1 MTQRPTAPRQ
11 PDPNIVLYDTLT
23 RQKVTFEPTTPG
35 RVGMYLCGPTV
46 YSDAHLGHAKKE
58 VAFDVIRRSFTH
70 FGYQVRYVAN
80 ITDVGH
86 QIGRA
91 HV

>member
-1 MTQRPTAPRQ
+1 MTQRPEPRL

-58 VAFDVIRRSFTH
+58 VAFYAPVFAGVEYKLAAWSRH
-70 FGYQVRYVAN
+70 
-80 ITDVGH
+80 
-86 QIGRA
+86 
-91 HV
+91 